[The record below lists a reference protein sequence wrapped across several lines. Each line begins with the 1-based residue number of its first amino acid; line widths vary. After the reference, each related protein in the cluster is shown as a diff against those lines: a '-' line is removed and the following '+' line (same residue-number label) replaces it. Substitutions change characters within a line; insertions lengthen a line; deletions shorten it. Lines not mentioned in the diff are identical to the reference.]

1 MDTISFVEREMTESE
16 FAGMNA
22 GFDEHTL
29 EHGNPSEQSERHGFV
44 VLLEGKFIGCASG
57 LAYLNWFYL
66 TDLFIE
72 KAYRGKG
79 LGAAALGKLEAKAAA
94 LGKKHIYTW
103 TAGYE
108 SPGFYK
114 KQGYEVFVELEN
126 WYPSG
131 HSRVGLR
138 KTLRSPQ

>member
-1 MDTISFVEREMTESE
+1 MVTIIFIEREMSE
-16 FAGMNA
+16 AEFSRMNA
-22 GFDEHTL
+22 GFEEHAL
-29 EHGNPSEQSERHGFV
+29 EHGNPFEQSERHGYV
-44 VLLEGKFIGCASG
+44 VLLEDQCIGCASG

-72 KAYRGKG
+72 KPYRGQG
-79 LGAAALGKLEAKAAA
+79 LGATVLGKLEDRVAALGKRY
-94 LGKKHIYTW
+94 IYTW

-108 SPGFYK
+108 APGFYK
-114 KQGYEVFVELEN
+114 KQGYEVFVELED

-138 KTLRSPQ
+138 KILRAS